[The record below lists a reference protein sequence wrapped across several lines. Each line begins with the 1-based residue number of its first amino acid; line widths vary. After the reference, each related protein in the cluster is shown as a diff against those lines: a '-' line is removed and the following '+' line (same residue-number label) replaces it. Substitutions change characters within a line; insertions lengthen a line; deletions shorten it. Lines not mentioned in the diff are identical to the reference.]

1 MDQVATVQLAADDTL
16 YAEGTPVTLIGWGV
30 DSLEMQSADTLQE
43 LEYKIAN
50 EEACKQH
57 WEAEYKAYEDVLGVV
72 DVELDMDSIL
82 GSCSKICRSH
92 MSYYSILL
100 ATYFKNYTFFNCSR
114 FSLNC
119 EILFKPTHR
128 RERALF
134 T

>member
-16 YAEGTPVTLIGWGV
+16 YAEGTPVTLIGWGI
-30 DSLEMQSADTLQE
+30 DSLEMMSADTLQE

-82 GSCSKICRSH
+82 GSFTRCSKICRSRV
-92 MSYYSILL
+92 SYYSIQ
-100 ATYFKNYTFFNCSR
+100 ATCFNTYTFFSTIHVSSELRN
-114 FSLNC
+114 
-119 EILFKPTHR
+119 PV
-128 RERALF
+128 
-134 T
+134 